1 MKKLFYLLSALVIFS
16 QFTVNA
22 QDKGFGLGIILGE
35 PTGVSAKLWTSSEN
49 SFDFAAAW
57 SFQGDGHLLLQA
69 DYVWHIF
76 RLIPVESGKL
86 PFYVGVGGR
95 VVFAEVDAVIGVRV
109 PLGLDYMFSNAPVDI
124 FVELVPILDL
134 APSTD
139 FDFNGGIGAR
149 YWFN

>member
-1 MKKLFYLLSALVIFS
+1 MKKLIGPIFILFILLQLNSF
-16 QFTVNA
+16 A
-22 QDKGFGLGIILGE
+22 QDRGFGLGIILGE
-35 PTGVSAKLWTSSEN
+35 PTGVSGKLWTSGEN
-49 SFDFAAAW
+49 AFDFGAAW

-76 RLIPVESGKL
+76 RLIPVSSGKL

-95 VVFAEVDAVIGVRV
+95 VVFADDPTIGVRV

-124 FVELVPILDL
+124 FLELVPILDL

>member
-1 MKKLFYLLSALVIFS
+1 MKKLFSLIILIFILI
-16 QFTVNA
+16 QFNSHA
-22 QDKGFGLGIILGE
+22 QDRGFGLGIILGE
-35 PTGVSAKLWTSSEN
+35 PTGVSGKLWTSGTN
-49 SFDFAAAW
+49 AFDFGAAW
-57 SFQGDGHLLLQA
+57 SFSGDGNLLLQA

-76 RLIPVESGKL
+76 RLIPVPEGKL

-95 VVFAEVDAVIGVRV
+95 VVFSDNAKIGVRV

-124 FVELVPILDL
+124 FVELVPILNL

>member
-1 MKKLFYLLSALVIFS
+1 MKKILGLLIVLLTFIQINISA
-16 QFTVNA
+16 QE
-22 QDKGFGLGIILGE
+22 KGFGLGIILGQ
-35 PTGVSAKLWTSSEN
+35 PTGVSGKLWTSGEN
-49 SFDFAAAW
+49 AFDFAAAW
-57 SFQGDGHLLLQA
+57 SFSKDGNLLLQA

-76 RLIPVESGKL
+76 RLIPVSSGKL

-95 VVFAEVDAVIGVRV
+95 VVFSDEATIGVRV

>member
-1 MKKLFYLLSALVIFS
+1 MKKLFGLLFILITLF
-16 QFTVNA
+16 QINLNA
-22 QDKGFGLGIILGE
+22 QQKGFGLGIILGE
-35 PTGVSAKLWTSSEN
+35 PTGVSAKLWTSGEN
-49 SFDFAAAW
+49 AFDFAAAW

-76 RLIPVESGKL
+76 RLIPVESGRL
-86 PFYVGVGGR
+86 PFYVGIGGR
-95 VVFAEVDAVIGVRV
+95 VVFADDPTIGVRV

-139 FDFNGGIGAR
+139 FDFGAGIGAR

>member
-1 MKKLFYLLSALVIFS
+1 MKKTVSFIFISIILFQLSM
-16 QFTVNA
+16 NA
-22 QDKGFGLGIILGE
+22 QDKNFGLGIILGE
-35 PTGVSAKLWTSSEN
+35 PTGVSAKLWTSGDN
-49 SFDFAAAW
+49 AFDFAAAW
-57 SFQGDGHLLLQA
+57 SFKGNGHLLLQA

-76 RLIPVESGKL
+76 RLIPVSSGKL

-95 VVFAEVDAVIGVRV
+95 VVLDNDPLIGVRV

-139 FDFNGGIGAR
+139 FDFGGGIGAR
-149 YWFN
+149 YWF

>member
-1 MKKLFYLLSALVIFS
+1 MKKTFALLILLFITLQISTS
-16 QFTVNA
+16 A
-22 QDKGFGLGIILGE
+22 QDRGFGLGIILGE
-35 PTGVSAKLWTSSEN
+35 PTGVSGKLWTSGEN
-49 SFDFAAAW
+49 AFDFAAAW
-57 SFQGDGHLLLQA
+57 SFKGDGHLLLQA

-76 RLIPVESGKL
+76 RLIPVSSGKL

-95 VVFAEVDAVIGVRV
+95 VVFADDATIGVRV
-109 PLGLDYMFSNAPVDI
+109 PLGLDYMFADAPVDI

-149 YWFN
+149 FWFK

>member
-1 MKKLFYLLSALVIFS
+1 MKKTLGLLFILITLL
-16 QFTVNA
+16 QFDLSA

-35 PTGVSAKLWTSSEN
+35 PTGVSGKLWTSKEN
-49 SFDFAAAW
+49 AFDFAAAW
-57 SFQGDGHLLLQA
+57 SFQGNGHLLLQA

-76 RLIPVESGKL
+76 RLIPVESGRL

-95 VVFAEVDAVIGVRV
+95 VVFANDPTIGVRV

-124 FVELVPILDL
+124 FLELVPILDL
-134 APSTD
+134 TPSTD
-139 FDFNGGIGAR
+139 FDFGAGIGAR